1 MTQLIELDNLYKY
14 YGQFEALKGISL
26 EVTGQSIG
34 LLGPNGAGK
43 STLVRSLLGLLPF
56 QAGTATV
63 MGHVVPDELDKLK
76 PRLGYMP
83 EHECLIPSLNAVDFI
98 SFMARLSG
106 LPQSEAVS
114 RAHES
119 LEYVGLQ
126 EARYRR
132 LSEFS
137 GGMKQRVKL
146 AQAIV
151 HGPDIVFLDEPTNGL
166 DPSGRDEML
175 SLVEDIQSRD
185 IHIVFSSHIL
195 PDIEQVCDQ
204 IIILQEGKLRY
215 CGSLDRLTTRDES
228 VIEVKTNHQNEAFA
242 RHLEEAG
249 FNIELNGPYL
259 EIQQIE
265 NTEETSRRLFE
276 VASKNDIQIRHYLP
290 SHLTLEK
297 AFIDMMDRPD

>member
-1 MTQLIELDNLYKY
+1 
-14 YGQFEALKGISL
+14 
-26 EVTGQSIG
+26 
-34 LLGPNGAGK
+34 
-43 STLVRSLLGLLPF
+43 
-56 QAGTATV
+56 
-63 MGHVVPDELDKLK
+63 MGHVVPGELDKLK

-126 EARYRR
+126 EARYRK